1 MLKYPS
7 IPKWIV
13 LSFLVMF
20 LDAWHLSKL
29 MMLLSFF
36 AMVAHYDVQVA
47 LIGFGLY
54 QIIFSL
60 FYKK

>member
-1 MLKYPS
+1 
-7 IPKWIV
+7 
-13 LSFLVMF
+13 MF